1 MSYIQ
6 NSIQNIVDVNQTRVH
21 AGVVVLLMGAYIFSA
36 NELFIYI
43 LIYDFLVRVY
53 VMPFMSPIYLI
64 STALVKLFNLKERLS
79 EGSANEFASHIGLCM
94 LFVVLIT
101 DLLNETTTAFLL
113 TMFLALW
120 KIAEATRDFC
130 FACKF
135 YELLKSKN
143 IEVESL

>member
-1 MSYIQ
+1 MLHIQ
-6 NSIQNIVDVNQTRVH
+6 SSIQNIVDENQTRVH
-21 AGVVVLLMGAYIFSA
+21 AGVVLLFMSAYLFSA

-53 VMPFMSPIYLI
+53 AMPFMSPIYLI
-64 STALVKLFNLKERLS
+64 STVLVKLFNQKERLTD
-79 EGSANEFASHIGLCM
+79 GSAKEFASHVGLSM
-94 LFVVLIT
+94 LFAVLIA
-101 DLLNETTTAFLL
+101 DLLNETTAAFFL
-113 TMFLALW
+113 TIFLALW
-120 KIAEATRDFC
+120 KIAEVAKDYC